1 MTTRQTMRAGRK
13 CAHLSSVASDPFRD
27 PFDAPFTLLTRP
39 PGGPCSGDFRLNWD
53 GTPAH
58 SSGAWGGDTGQA
70 LAGRWAHS
78 GGVA

>member
-1 MTTRQTMRAGRK
+1 MTTRQMKHLGRK

-39 PGGPCSGDFRLNWD
+39 PGGPCSGDSRPNWD

-70 LAGRWAHS
+70 LSGRWPQP
-78 GGVA
+78 GGMA

>member
-1 MTTRQTMRAGRK
+1 MTRRRTMRVGCTCAPLSTVAG
-13 CAHLSSVASDPFRD
+13 DPFRD

-39 PGGPCSGDFRLNWD
+39 PGGPCFGASCPNWD

-58 SSGAWGGDTGQA
+58 SSGAWGGDTGQT
-70 LAGRWAHS
+70 LAGQWERA